1 MDEISLSFEGIDE
14 LDEKL
19 QALST
24 IGRERALRRAMWPA
38 MVPVLEHAKANA
50 PRRSG
55 ALAVAMARA
64 IQSAGKG
71 KGLRFGGQDKSLV
84 ARVVVTPRRNNRQAV
99 ALHNIFYSRKKP
111 IRGMYYGHFLEFGTK
126 RGVKPMKF
134 MNRAISSNSQRVI
147 NIFAEQLEKA
157 IRTEL
162 RRRK

>member
-1 MDEISLSFEGIDE
+1 MDAISLSFEGIEE
-14 LDEKL
+14 LDRNL
-19 QALST
+19 QELSA

-38 MVPVLEHAKANA
+38 MAPVLDHAKANA

-64 IQSAGKG
+64 VQSAGRG
-71 KGLRFGGQDKSLV
+71 KGLRFGGQEKSLV
-84 ARVVVTPRRNNRQAV
+84 ARVVVTPRRNNRQAI

-111 IRGMYYGHFLEFGTK
+111 VRGIYYGHFLEFGTK
-126 RGVKPMKF
+126 RSDKRFKF
-134 MNRAISSNSQRVI
+134 MSRAIASNSQRVI
-147 NIFAEQLEKA
+147 NIFAERLEKA

>member
-1 MDEISLSFEGIDE
+1 MDEISLTFEGLAE

-19 QALST
+19 QALSSVA
-24 IGRERALRRAMWPA
+24 RERSLRRAMWPA
-38 MVPVLEHAKANA
+38 MAPVLNHAKAGA

-64 IQSAGKG
+64 VQTAGKG
-71 KGLRFGGQDKSLV
+71 RGLSFGGQEKSLV

-99 ALHNIFYSRKKP
+99 ALHNIFYSRKRP
-111 IRGMYYGHFLEFGTK
+111 IRGIYYGHFLEFGTK
-126 RGVKPMKF
+126 RGVKPLKF
-134 MNRAISSNSQRVI
+134 MNRAISSNAQRVI